1 MSVRPVGSSA
11 PGGLLDALR
20 AFGATLGEIARVRG
34 ALLAVELREQVE
46 RGRHMLLLFALGIAL
61 LHMALV
67 LATFLVA
74 AVFWDTH
81 RIAALGAMAALYLG
95 CGAAALVRLKVAVAA
110 SPAPFAASLG
120 ELREDLASLGES
132 R

>member
-1 MSVRPVGSSA
+1 MSVRPFGSPA

-20 AFGATLGEIARVRG
+20 AFGGTLAETACVRG
-34 ALLAVELREQVE
+34 ALFTVELREQVE
-46 RGRHMLLLFALGIAL
+46 RGRHMLLLVALAIVL
-61 LHMALV
+61 LHTALV

-81 RIAALGAMAALYLG
+81 RFAALGAMAAVYLG
-95 CGAAALVRLKVAVAA
+95 CGAAALGRLRGAVTAN
-110 SPAPFAASLG
+110 SAPFAASLG
-120 ELREDLASLGES
+120 ELHEDLAHLRES